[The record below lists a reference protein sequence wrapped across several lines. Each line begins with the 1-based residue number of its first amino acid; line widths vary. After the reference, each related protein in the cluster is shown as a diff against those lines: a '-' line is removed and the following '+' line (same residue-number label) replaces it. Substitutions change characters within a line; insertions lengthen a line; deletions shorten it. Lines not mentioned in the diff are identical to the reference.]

1 MDIFPDVWEE
11 LGESIMNLIISN
23 YRSVFRSLRWIIAF
37 WIDLELDKNIN
48 GVMSYFRKISFSV
61 VDILACFE
69 FILKKKMILNR
80 AIVRR

>member
-1 MDIFPDVWEE
+1 MTFAMT
-11 LGESIMNLIISN
+11 L
-23 YRSVFRSLRWIIAF
+23 
-37 WIDLELDKNIN
+37 DLELDKNIN